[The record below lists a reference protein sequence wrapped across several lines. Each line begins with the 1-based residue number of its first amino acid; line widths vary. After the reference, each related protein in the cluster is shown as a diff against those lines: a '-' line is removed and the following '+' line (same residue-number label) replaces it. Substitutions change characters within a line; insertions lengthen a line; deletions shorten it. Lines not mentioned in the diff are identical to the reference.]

1 MAGSYVLLTVPDGNE
16 ALMAILSELGFEAFE
31 EEQDQI
37 VAYLE
42 ESHYTEAFK

>member
-1 MAGSYVLLTVPDGNE
+1 MET
-16 ALMAILSELGFEAFE
+16 LMAILSELGFEAF

-42 ESHYTEAFK
+42 ESHYTEAFKMKLQKS